1 MTLELDLEE
10 RQLLKETLEQS
21 LGELREEIYHCDD
34 QAFKDGLKHTEEVYR
49 RVLRKLAMA
58 EELVGVSQG

>member
-1 MTLELDLEE
+1 MTLELDVEE

-21 LGELREEIYHCDD
+21 LGELREEVYHCED
-34 QAFKDGLKHTEEVYR
+34 QAFKDGLKHTEEVFR

-58 EELVGVSQG
+58 EEPVGVPQG